1 VVIVIEAMFL
11 KDGFVLS
18 AVLNNVGND
27 VARRIV
33 HHRKAPNIS
42 WVLLRLDDGVNVGVA
57 I

>member
-1 VVIVIEAMFL
+1 MVIVIEAMFL

-42 WVLLRLDDGVNVGVA
+42 WVSLRLDDGVNVGVA